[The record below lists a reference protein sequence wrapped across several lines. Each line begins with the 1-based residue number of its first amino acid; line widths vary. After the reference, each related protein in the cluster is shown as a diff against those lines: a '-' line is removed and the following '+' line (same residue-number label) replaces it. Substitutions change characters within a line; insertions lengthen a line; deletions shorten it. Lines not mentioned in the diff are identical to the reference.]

1 MNKDDEKMMDQY
13 GITFERK
20 LLYSFFY
27 KGFKYE
33 KLGDAVKYAKIQT
46 AREK

>member
-1 MNKDDEKMMDQY
+1 MTKKIMDQY
-13 GITFERK
+13 GITFERR

-27 KGFKYE
+27 KGLKYE
-33 KLGDAVKYAKIQT
+33 KLGDAVSHAKNQA